1 MRLVPYVLLV
11 AFAACQPLYG
21 GAPEHLH
28 TVEKKRKPPEA
39 LVAAV
44 PIAYVEE
51 CNSNFQDDPKKKP
64 PPALAALAPGLVAA
78 GDTAMANSDKETD
91 EQKKVGLWRDA
102 VDKYRNALLKDPYS
116 VDATLDLALAYD
128 RLLRKGCALA
138 MLKRLVAL
146 QINPKYTS
154 AVTAKVGQISDN
166 AQWFKGYRKDAMT
179 AVGQ

>member
-1 MRLVPYVLLV
+1 MRLVPCLLLV

-21 GAPEHLH
+21 SAPEHLH

-39 LVAAV
+39 AVTAA
-44 PIAYVEE
+44 PIVYVDE
-51 CNSNFQDDPKKKP
+51 CNSNFQDDPKKRP
-64 PPALAALAPGLVAA
+64 PVSLATLAPGLVAA
-78 GDTAMANSDKETD
+78 GDTAMANSDHETD

-102 VDKYRNALLKDPYS
+102 LDKYRNALLKDPYN

-128 RLLRKGCALA
+128 RLLRKGCAIA

-146 QINPKYTS
+146 QNNPTWTK
-154 AVTAKVGQISDN
+154 AVTAKIGQISDN
-166 AQWFKGYRKDAMT
+166 TQWFKGYRKDAMS